1 MEWQRWALQHPPAW
15 RLLQL
20 LGWAGVAAGTG
31 EGRSPILGE
40 ASGCRDGDAAARS
53 SPWHPL
59 GTGRCVGSGLA
70 VQGRICLLPWG
81 FLRLR
86 KIFLNP
92 AALSWFAGR
101 SSPKW
106 HLDTKQNLLL
116 EGRPLPSS
124 SPPPPSSAAPQP
136 GTGRVPG
143 EGTWGTLLFLPWG
156 WGSRRGAPPISPL
169 ESQQQ
174 LLRGVLR
181 SEQTQARCQERRG
194 RGTPPGAP
202 SRRCVWGGQTLTLT
216 SRIGR

>member
-156 WGSRRGAPPISPL
+156 WGSRRGAPPPFPHWNPNSSSSAASFGP
-169 ESQQQ
+169 SKP
-174 LLRGVLR
+174 
-181 SEQTQARCQERRG
+181 RRG
-194 RGTPPGAP
+194 GRRGGDAAHLPGPPPGG
-202 SRRCVWGGQTLTLT
+202 VWGGQTLTLT